1 MIAIATLALILAAPP
16 AAPEVC
22 APTDDPAL
30 RARIE
35 PLLGTIDRPVEP
47 DQWHRLPPEAR
58 AVLEAI
64 ASDPSELPTR
74 RAAALAGVTALG
86 GDGALQQK
94 LAANPKAPFVVRH
107 RALAGL
113 GELLPAAKRGAVL
126 QPFLRD
132 DPDRRIRA
140 AAAEVLASSS
150 TADGCA
156 AVRAQ
161 AQRESTD
168 ARFKFRRALAACEGK

>member
-16 AAPEVC
+16 APEVC
-22 APTDDPAL
+22 APADDPAL

-47 DQWHRLPPEAR
+47 GQWQRLPPEAR

-64 ASDPSELPTR
+64 AADPNEFPTR
-74 RAAALAGVTALG
+74 RAAAVAGVTALG
-86 GDGALQQK
+86 GDGALQQR
-94 LAANPKAPFVVRH
+94 LAADPKAPFVVRH

-113 GELLPAAKRGAVL
+113 GELLPAAARGAVL
-126 QPFLRD
+126 QGFLRD
-132 DPDRRIRA
+132 DPDRRVRA
-140 AAAEVLASSS
+140 AAAEVLAGTSP
-150 TADGCA
+150 AEGCA

-161 AQRESTD
+161 AQRETTD
-168 ARFKFRRALAACEGK
+168 ARFKFQRALTACEGK

>member
-1 MIAIATLALILAAPP
+1 VIAIATLALILAAPP
-16 AAPEVC
+16 APAVC
-22 APTDDPAL
+22 VSAEDPAL

-47 DQWHRLPPEAR
+47 EQWRRLPPEAR

-86 GDGALQQK
+86 GDGALHQK
-94 LAANPKAPFVVRH
+94 LAADAKAPFVVRH

-113 GELLPAAKRGAVL
+113 GELLPAAKRTAVL

-132 DPDRRIRA
+132 DPDRRVRA
-140 AAAEVLASSS
+140 AAAEVLAGSSP
-150 TADGCA
+150 ADGCG

-161 AQRESTD
+161 AQRETTD
-168 ARFKFRRALAACEGK
+168 ARFKFKRALAACEGK